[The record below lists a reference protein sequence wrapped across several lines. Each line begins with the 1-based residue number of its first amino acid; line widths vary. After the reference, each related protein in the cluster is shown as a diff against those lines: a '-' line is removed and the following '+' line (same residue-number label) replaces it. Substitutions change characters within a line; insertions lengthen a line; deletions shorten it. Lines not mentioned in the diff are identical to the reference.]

1 MAASEPPRHSIAPQI
16 ADDDTY
22 RPTTDAPPPPG
33 LPGRTSRLSLYEQ
46 VFNPRW
52 KPWSP
57 QRVVV
62 LTAAFGLFMGAL
74 VVLFPKLYSLTKV
87 HLFHATAATPVIPVD
102 PGPSVTPAPPSAS
115 GRADAALVLK
125 GRSPLAGGLL
135 TLPPA
140 FASADGRYD
149 LVIHFH
155 GNTDLVE
162 ESYARTPLNAAV
174 VIMNLGNGSG
184 PYEDRFA
191 NPLALPEVLGRVQA
205 TMEKRGLRNPSL
217 GRLALT
223 AWSAGYGAVLRIL
236 EQPALADKVDAV
248 VLLDGIHC
256 GYKPNTTE
264 LQLDRI
270 APFERFARAA
280 VTGGKL
286 FSITHSE
293 ITPIGKYA
301 GTRET
306 TDALLQLVG
315 VARTPGG
322 EAPPPVALA
331 SIDGVIARKS
341 LRPLLPRSDTVAG
354 GLHVRG
360 FVGDQPEHHTMHL
373 IEMSVTALP
382 DLVQRWAAPAGA
394 FAAPSAR

>member
-1 MAASEPPRHSIAPQI
+1 M
-16 ADDDTY
+16 
-22 RPTTDAPPPPG
+22 
-33 LPGRTSRLSLYEQ
+33 
-46 VFNPRW
+46 
-52 KPWSP
+52 
-57 QRVVV
+57 
-62 LTAAFGLFMGAL
+62 AFGLLMGAL
-74 VVLFPKLYSLTKV
+74 VVLFPKLVSITKV
-87 HLFHATAATPVIPVD
+87 HIFRMPATTSVVPAETEPT
-102 PGPSVTPAPPSAS
+102 VTPAPNVGVA
-115 GRADAALVLK
+115 RADAALVRK

-140 FASADGRYD
+140 FASADGSYD

-162 ESYARTPLNAAV
+162 ESYGRIPLNAVV

-191 NPLALPEVLGRVQA
+191 NPLALPEVLGRVQ
-205 TMEKRGLRNPSL
+205 TTLEKRGLRTPSL
-217 GRLALT
+217 HRLALT
-223 AWSAGYGAVLRIL
+223 AWSAGYGAVLRVL
-236 EQPALADKVDAV
+236 EQPALAEKVDAV

-256 GYKPNTTE
+256 GYKPKSTA

-280 VTGGKL
+280 IDHGKL

-293 ITPIGKYA
+293 ITPIGNYA

-315 VARTPGG
+315 VTRTPGG
-322 EAPPPVALA
+322 VEAPPVALA
-331 SIDGVIARKS
+331 SLDGVIARKS
-341 LRPLLPRSDTVAG
+341 IRPLLPRSDTRAG
-354 GLHVRG
+354 GLHIVG
-360 FVGDQPEHHTMHL
+360 YVGDQPEHHSMHL

-382 DLVQRWAAPAGA
+382 DLIQHWATPAAAG
-394 FAAPSAR
+394 AAPSPR

>member
-1 MAASEPPRHSIAPQI
+1 M
-16 ADDDTY
+16 
-22 RPTTDAPPPPG
+22 
-33 LPGRTSRLSLYEQ
+33 
-46 VFNPRW
+46 
-52 KPWSP
+52 
-57 QRVVV
+57 
-62 LTAAFGLFMGAL
+62 AFGLMMGVL
-74 VVLFPKLYSLTKV
+74 VVLFPKLVSGMKV
-87 HLFHATAATPVIPVD
+87 HIFRMAAVAPVLPDEPAPVVTPV
-102 PGPSVTPAPPSAS
+102 APPS
-115 GRADAALVLK
+115 GADAALVRK

-135 TLPPA
+135 TLPAA
-140 FASADGRYD
+140 FSSPDGRYD

-162 ESYARTPLNAAV
+162 ESYNRIPLNAVV

-191 NPLALPEVLGRVQA
+191 NPLSLPEILGRVQT
-205 TMEKRGLRNPSL
+205 TMEKRGLKNPSL
-217 GRLALT
+217 NRLALT
-223 AWSAGYGAVLRIL
+223 AWSAGYGAVLRTL
-236 EQPALADKVDAV
+236 EHPALAEQVDAV

-256 GYKPNTTE
+256 GYLPKTTT
-264 LQLDRI
+264 LQLERI

-280 VTGGKL
+280 IEGRKL

-293 ITPIGKYA
+293 ITPLGNYA

-306 TDALLQLVG
+306 TDALLKLVD

-331 SIDGVIARKS
+331 SIEGVIAKKS
-341 LRPLLPRSDTVAG
+341 IRPMVPRSEASSG

-360 FVGDQPEHHTMHL
+360 YAGDQPEHHSMHL

-382 DLVQRWAAPAGA
+382 DLMQRWAAPSGSSGA
-394 FAAPSAR
+394 PLPR

>member
-1 MAASEPPRHSIAPQI
+1 MAASERPGSSIAPRI
-16 ADDDTY
+16 ADEDTY
-22 RPTTDAPPPPG
+22 RPTTDHPPPLG
-33 LPGRTSRLSLYEQ
+33 AQGRISRLSIYEQ

-57 QRVVV
+57 QRVVAF
-62 LTAAFGLFMGAL
+62 TMAFGLVMGAL
-74 VVLFPKLYSLTKV
+74 VVLFPRLYSLTKV
-87 HLFHATAATPVIPVD
+87 HIFRIAATPTAPD
-102 PGPSVTPAPPSAS
+102 APEPTVTPAPLPELP
-115 GRADAALVLK
+115 RADAALVLK

-191 NPLALPEVLGRVQA
+191 NPPALPEVLGRVQA
-205 TMEKRGLRNPSL
+205 TLEKRGLRSPVL
-217 GRLALT
+217 RRVALA

-236 EQPALADKVDAV
+236 EQPALADQIDAV

-256 GYKPNTTE
+256 GYRLNSTT

-280 VTGGKL
+280 IDHGKL

-331 SIDGVIARKS
+331 SIDGVIAKKS
-341 LRPLLPRSDTVAG
+341 LRPLLPRSDTRAG

-360 FVGDQPEHHTMHL
+360 YVGDQPEHHTMHL
-373 IEMSVTALP
+373 IEMSETALP
-382 DLVQRWAAPAGA
+382 DLVQHWAAKAGA
-394 FAAPSAR
+394 NEAPSAH

>member
-1 MAASEPPRHSIAPQI
+1 MAASERPRPSIAPRI

-22 RPTTDAPPPPG
+22 RPTTDHPPSLAPQ
-33 LPGRTSRLSLYEQ
+33 GRISRLSIYAQ

-57 QRVVV
+57 QKVV
-62 LTAAFGLFMGAL
+62 TFTMAFGLVMGAL
-74 VVLFPKLYSLTKV
+74 VVLFPRLYSLTKV
-87 HLFHATAATPVIPVD
+87 HLFRMTATPTVPD
-102 PGPSVTPAPPSAS
+102 EAEPTVTPAPTP
-115 GRADAALVLK
+115 GVERADVALVRK

-205 TMEKRGLRNPSL
+205 MLEKRGLRSPVL
-217 GRLALT
+217 HRVALT

-236 EQPALADKVDAV
+236 EQPALADQIDAV

-256 GYKPNTTE
+256 GYKPNSTT

-280 VTGGKL
+280 IDHGKL

-306 TDALLQLVG
+306 TGALLQLVG
-315 VARTPGG
+315 VPRTPGG
-322 EAPPPVALA
+322 EAPPPVALT

-341 LRPLLPRSDTVAG
+341 LRPLLPRSDTRAG

-360 FVGDQPEHHTMHL
+360 YVGDQPEHHTMHL
-373 IEMSVTALP
+373 IEMSETALP
-382 DLVQRWAAPAGA
+382 DLMQHWAPPTGA
-394 FAAPSAR
+394 NAVPSAR

>member
-1 MAASEPPRHSIAPQI
+1 M
-16 ADDDTY
+16 
-22 RPTTDAPPPPG
+22 
-33 LPGRTSRLSLYEQ
+33 
-46 VFNPRW
+46 
-52 KPWSP
+52 
-57 QRVVV
+57 
-62 LTAAFGLFMGAL
+62 AFGLVMGAL

-87 HLFHATAATPVIPVD
+87 HLFRQTAVLATVPAETEPT
-102 PGPSVTPAPPSAS
+102 VTPAPIAEV
-115 GRADAALVLK
+115 GRADAALVHK

-140 FASADGRYD
+140 FASADGKYD

-162 ESYARTPLNAAV
+162 ESFARTPLNAVV
-174 VIMNLGNGSG
+174 VIMNLGTGSG
-184 PYEDRFA
+184 PYEERFS

-205 TMEKRGLRNPSL
+205 TMEKRGLRTPTL
-217 GRLALT
+217 HRVALT

-236 EQPALADKVDAV
+236 EQPALAAQVDAV

-256 GYKPNTTE
+256 GYKPDSTA

-270 APFERFARAA
+270 APFERFAHEAIDH
-280 VTGGKL
+280 GKL

-306 TDALLQLVG
+306 TDALLQLAS
-315 VARTPGG
+315 VARTAGG
-322 EAPPPVALA
+322 ETPQPVALA

-341 LRPLLPRSDTVAG
+341 IRPLLPRSEAHAG

-360 FVGDQPEHHTMHL
+360 YVGDQPEHHIMHL

-382 DLVQRWAAPAGA
+382 DLVHHWATASTIE
-394 FAAPSAR
+394 APSAR